1 MLREFYRYENCQGR
15 GAYDFD
21 ESPLPGLVN
30 ATRDQVERWPMPP
43 HHIRWSATYHRYG
56 FTSMEQADR
65 WFNAEER
72 RALAEFGFKLKKLE
86 VPKDVIYWED
96 DHQAAILEDY
106 WLAQA
111 PVEC

>member
-1 MLREFYRYENCQGR
+1 
-15 GAYDFD
+15 
-21 ESPLPGLVN
+21 
-30 ATRDQVERWPMPP
+30 
-43 HHIRWSATYHRYG
+43 
-56 FTSMEQADR
+56 MEQADR

-72 RALAEFGFKLKKLE
+72 RALVEFGFKLKKLE

-106 WLAQA
+106 WLTHA